1 MDRRNRRGFIR
12 SAAAGI
18 AGLTAAGAALARPNT
33 VTAAPGKAIVA
44 VVRNGKAIS
53 DRNECNRAEVRRM
66 IDTALGTV
74 TGKTAAKEA
83 WAALGVTKD
92 DVVAVKVNCNSWT
105 FLLSTHPDLVYALTD
120 SLSEVVPANNI
131 IIYERY
137 TNELGRAGYRTNT
150 GPSGVRCFGTEQGG
164 GFDSGG
170 LTKIVT
176 DAATKVINVPS
187 LKAVDG
193 DFGASL
199 FLKNHIGT
207 IPPNQMAN
215 CHGNALFCDQ
225 VCAQPDLKDKTV
237 LAVCDGLRGTYKRGV
252 PWYWKGII
260 MSRDQVAAEYTA
272 HQVINEKRIAGRD
285 RPIGLPSYVTK
296 ADTVYRL
303 GTSDPAMI
311 DIVKKEL

>member
-1 MDRRNRRGFIR
+1 MTSYPTRREFVRTASSGL
-12 SAAAGI
+12 
-18 AGLTAAGAALARPNT
+18 AGLGAASKLVMPGDSLAEASKST
-33 VTAAPGKAIVA
+33 VA
-44 VVRNGKAIS
+44 VIRDEKAIS
-53 DRNECNRAEVRRM
+53 DRNVTNRAELRRM
-66 IDTALGTV
+66 VDTALGTV
-74 TGKTAAKEA
+74 TGKAAAKEA

-92 DVVAVKVNCNSWT
+92 DVVAIKVNCNSWT

-150 GPSGVRCFGTEQGG
+150 GPSGVRCFGAEKGG

-176 DAATKVINVPS
+176 DMATKVINIPS

-215 CHGNALFCDQ
+215 CHGNALFCNQ
-225 VCAQPDLKDKTV
+225 VCAQPALRNKAV

-272 HQVINEKRIAGRD
+272 HQVINEKRIAEKD

-296 ADTVYRL
+296 ADTAYRL
-303 GTSDPAMI
+303 GTADPAMI
-311 DIVKKEL
+311 DVVKKEL